1 VRFLLRPWDVSL
13 KNEKEKKNEKI
24 FTVFCMAL
32 LLFGFMASIVTAGSP
47 APVILGTA
55 GNYVILSKTGISAVP
70 TCTITGDIGASPID
84 RGGLTGWSETMD
96 QSNLFSTSAQVTG
109 KLFAADYFAP
119 TPANLTKA
127 VGDMEAAYVNAAGR
141 TNPDFTE
148 LGAGDISGMTLAP
161 GIYKWSNTVAIN
173 KNVTLRGGPNDVW
186 IFQVAGGLSQAS
198 ATRSVLAGGARA
210 KNIFWQSAGVVALGT
225 SAHLKGIVL
234 GATGITLNTG
244 ATVNGRL
251 LSQTAVTL
259 IMNTVT
265 AP

>member
-1 VRFLLRPWDVSL
+1 MAVVVSAGIHRYPVDL
-13 KNEKEKKNEKI
+13 G
-24 FTVFCMAL
+24 MAGN
-32 LLFGFMASIVTAGSP
+32 F
-47 APVILGTA
+47 VILA
-55 GNYVILSKTGISAVP
+55 KTGISAVP
-70 TCTITGDIGASPID
+70 TCTIIGDIAVCPID
-84 RGGLTGWSETMD
+84 RSGLTGWSEIVD
-96 QSNLFSTSAQVTG
+96 PSNVFSTSAQVNG
-109 KLFAADYFAP
+109 KLFAADYALP
-119 TPANLTKA
+119 TSFILVKA
-127 VGDMEAAYVNAAGR
+127 VNNMKTAYDDAARR

-148 LGAGDISGMTLAP
+148 LGAGDISGLTLAP
-161 GIYKWSNTVAIN
+161 ALYKWSNTVVI
-173 KNVTLRGGPNDVW
+173 KGNVTLHGGPNDVW

-198 ATRSVLAGGARA
+198 ATRIVLAGGARA